1 MILSYL
7 LQLVALWLL
16 SMAMTKHFR
25 HSFKRSLS
33 ARQEQGFTIGG
44 WLILIVSFISLL
56 NGELPALMSVYWLSF
71 LAFNILLIA
80 LFNSW
85 QSRKR

>member
-33 ARQEQGFTIGG
+33 ARQEQCFSIGG
-44 WLILIVSFISLL
+44 WLTLVISFISLL
-56 NGELPALMSVYWLSF
+56 SGEFPALMGVYWVSF
-71 LAFNILLIA
+71 LALNILLIA

-85 QSRKR
+85 KSRKR

>member
-1 MILSYL
+1 MILSYV
-7 LQLVALWLL
+7 LQLLALWLL
-16 SMAMTKHFR
+16 SMAMTKHYR

-33 ARQEQGFTIGG
+33 SRQEKLFSIGG
-44 WLILIVSFISLL
+44 WLALAASFFSLIAGNLATI
-56 NGELPALMSVYWLSF
+56 MSVYWVSF
-71 LAFNILLIA
+71 LALNIFVIA